1 MSLTLY
7 GMGNGAIAGLAG
19 VTNDNAAGY
28 ILGSSGL
35 DLYKYKLD
43 KEINALNDPAA
54 YLTAKKN
61 AMDALIN
68 KDGIRDKV
76 DAATFEI
83 GRQLGFPGTPP
94 GAGVPATAAAYRLF
108 AEPFVRDLAT
118 NRVLENLKQD
128 LAMIDIQFP
137 SLVDEIAK
145 KKQKKR
151 IKGKI
156 EAGDHL

>member
-7 GMGNGAIAGLAG
+7 GMGTGAIAGIAG

-68 KDGIRDKV
+68 KGTIQDNIENE
-76 DAATFEI
+76 TFKI
-83 GRQLGFPGTPP
+83 GRKLGFPGYRA
-94 GAGVPATAAAYRLF
+94 GAAPARAFIYSRYAP
-108 AEPFVRDLAT
+108 PFVRNLAA
-118 NRVLENLKQD
+118 NRVLENLKQG

-137 SLVDEIAK
+137 NLIDEIAK

-151 IKGKI
+151 IKSKV
-156 EAGDHL
+156 EVGDQL